1 MKFLIVTGMSGAGK
15 SNAVKILEDMGFY
28 CIDNMPPRL
37 INRFIELSDMG
48 TGEIEKAAFVIDIRG
63 GEFFDDLTQSINELK
78 SAGSKFQILFLE
90 AGDEVLIRRY
100 KETRRTHP
108 MSGGEGIHAG
118 IKRERQRL
126 QDIRKMSD
134 FIIDTSTMKP
144 NQLRQAIQEIFDN
157 EEKCETNRLSIT
169 VMSFGYKYGIP
180 LDADNVF
187 DMRFIPNPFYLKSLK
202 KLTGNNRKVREYVMK
217 WEETK
222 MFINNANR
230 LVTDLVPYYIKQG
243 KSSLV
248 ISFGCTGGQHRSVA
262 VANEFYELL
271 KNQGYRVNLI
281 HRDL

>member
-37 INRFIELSDMG
+37 INQFIELSDMG

-63 GEFFDDLTQSINELK
+63 GEFFDDLTHSINELK
-78 SAGSKFQILFLE
+78 SAGRKFQILFLE
-90 AGDEVLIRRY
+90 ASDEVLIRRY

-134 FIIDTSTMKP
+134 FIIDTSIMKP

-157 EEKCETNRLSIT
+157 EEEGMTNRLSIT

-217 WEETK
+217 WDETK
-222 MFINNANR
+222 IFIENANR
-230 LVTDLVPYYIKQG
+230 LITDLVPYYIKQG

-271 KNQGYRVNLI
+271 KSEGYRVNLI

>member
-37 INRFIELSDMG
+37 INQFIELSDMG

-63 GEFFDDLTQSINELK
+63 GEFFDDLTHSINELK
-78 SAGSKFQILFLE
+78 SAGRKFQILFLE
-90 AGDEVLIRRY
+90 ASDEVLIRRY

-157 EEKCETNRLSIT
+157 EEEGMTNRLSIT

-217 WEETK
+217 WDETK
-222 MFINNANR
+222 IFIENANR
-230 LVTDLVPYYIKQG
+230 LITDLVPYYIKQG

-271 KNQGYRVNLI
+271 KSEGYRVNLI

>member
-1 MKFLIVTGMSGAGK
+1 MRFLIVTGMSGAGK
-15 SNAVKILEDMGFY
+15 SNAIKVLEDMGFY

-37 INRFIELSDMG
+37 INRFIELSEMG

-63 GEFFDDLTQSINELK
+63 GEFFDDINQSITELK
-78 SAGSKFQILFLE
+78 SAERKFQILFLE
-90 AGDEVLIRRY
+90 AGDETLIRRY

-108 MSGGEGIHAG
+108 MSGGEGILAG

-126 QDIRKMSD
+126 QDIRRIAD
-134 FIIDTSTMKP
+134 YIIDTSNMKP
-144 NQLRQAIQEIFDN
+144 NVLRQTIQEIFEN
-157 EEKCETNRLSIT
+157 TEGNSSRLSIT

-180 LDADNVF
+180 LDADNIF

-202 KLTGNNRKVREYVMK
+202 NLTGNNLKVREYVMK
-217 WEETK
+217 WDETK
-222 MFINNANR
+222 LFLENSKKLIEN
-230 LVTDLVPYYIKQG
+230 LVPYYIKQG

-271 KNQGYRVNLI
+271 KAEGYRVNLI